1 MVESLESRVS
11 GIAALAEPA
20 RLALY
25 EYVAAQ
31 PEPVTREQAAAAT
44 GLAHHNVKFHLDRLV
59 ADGLLAVEHRR
70 PAGRGGPG
78 AGRPAKHYR
87 RVEQE
92 LSVSLPPRSYELAGE
107 ILAAAVDATARGAEP
122 VSDAVAREA
131 RAAGH
136 RIARTATAE
145 PRDDDAADV
154 PGGLGTA
161 VRVLAANGYEPRVE
175 AGRVVM
181 ANCPFHA
188 LSQAHTELVCGLNL
202 ALIAGLT
209 DELGLPDSVAVLD
222 PAPGRCC
229 VTLVPR

>member
-1 MVESLESRVS
+1 MTESLARRVS

-20 RLALY
+20 RRALY

-31 PEPVTREQAAAAT
+31 PEPVTRDQAAAAT

-59 ADGLLAVEHRR
+59 ADGLLAVDHRR

-92 LSVSLPPRSYELAGE
+92 LSVSLPPRSYQLAGE
-107 ILAAAVDATARGAEP
+107 ILAAAVDAAARDDEP
-122 VSDAVAREA
+122 VSQAVTRTAREA
-131 RAAGH
+131 GRRLAH
-136 RIARTATAE
+136 TADDDTA
-145 PRDDDAADV
+145 DDAAD
-154 PGGLGTA
+154 PLDSA
-161 VRVLAANGYEPRVE
+161 VRVLAASGYEPRVE

-181 ANCPFHA
+181 ANCPFHS
-188 LSQAHTELVCGLNL
+188 LSRTHTELVCGLNH

-209 DELGLPDSVAVLD
+209 DELGLPDTVARLD

-229 VTLVPR
+229 VTLVPS